1 MARRNN
7 NKMTRRSSKL
17 EPVPLSLM
25 FTLGNPVNLPGSP
38 TIDRYYIDI
47 SQCASLVAR
56 KFLRQG
62 LNWGFAGKKIFD
74 YNPGEVMVSTLP
86 NTWVMS
92 NSWHKSFAV
101 WNRMN
106 KDALAESESVR
117 PRFLDFKVYAND
129 GHHVSGFA
137 NNQLPNTTVST
148 AVAGEWESSKIVI
161 PDTTLGAVGGVQ
173 EREFIATG
181 GNYPGVSP
189 ASGFNAVSL
198 IEGYAASRLL
208 PKVLDPNTPVDAGD
222 ADGVSPENWMS
233 ATFNEGTQQ
242 DDDVLDTMIT
252 ENNIAPYPFENDGV
266 HIDTMYPGGA
276 NQLVG
281 LQIHDIVTISP
292 TTIGG
297 MTRIKGG
304 NAPCGL
310 IEIACSAST
319 PEAMSPTVLLELIP
333 GPMRGYLAEPMQDM

>member
-7 NKMTRRSSKL
+7 NKMTRRSPKL
-17 EPVPLSLM
+17 EPVPLTLTFSLAAL
-25 FTLGNPVNLPGSP
+25 TGAGIPQIG
-38 TIDRYYIDI
+38 YIDL
-47 SQCASLVAR
+47 SQCASIASR

-62 LNWGFAGKKIFD
+62 LNWGFAGMKITSASSGTFSV
-74 YNPGEVMVSTLP
+74 YTLP

-92 NSWHKSFAV
+92 NAWHKSFAV
-101 WNRMN
+101 WQRMN
-106 KDALAESESVR
+106 NDALAESESIR
-117 PRFLDFKVYAND
+117 PRFLDFKIYAD
-129 GHHVSGFA
+129 DAHHIAGFGA
-137 NNQLPNTTVST
+137 NLLPQAPGGATT
-148 AVAGEWESSKIVI
+148 AGEWESSKIVI

-181 GNYPGVSP
+181 ANYPGLG

-208 PKVLDPNTPVDAGD
+208 PNVLDPNTPVDAAD

-242 DDDVLDTMIT
+242 DDDVLDLMIA

-266 HIDTMYPGGA
+266 NVDTMYPGGA
-276 NQLVG
+276 NQMSG
-281 LQIHDIVTISP
+281 LQWHDNTQIYSTSATTNVGIS
-292 TTIGG
+292 
-297 MTRIKGG
+297 RIKGG

-310 IEIACSAST
+310 LKVVWF
-319 PEAMSPTVLLELIP
+319 PTAEVGNQLLIQIDMIP
-333 GPMRGYLAEPMQDM
+333 GTHRGYLAEPMQDM

>member
-7 NKMTRRSSKL
+7 NKMTRRSPKM
-17 EPVPLSLM
+17 EPVPL
-25 FTLGNPVNLPGSP
+25 TLTFATAQPAVGGSV
-38 TIDRYYIDI
+38 TAYIDL
-47 SQCASLVAR
+47 SQAASLVSR

-62 LNWGFAGKKIFD
+62 LNWGLAGMKLSALG
-74 YNPGEVMVSTLP
+74 PGTIHIGKLP
-86 NTWVMS
+86 NSWVMS

-106 KDALAESESVR
+106 NDALAESESIR
-117 PRFLDFKVYAND
+117 PRFLDFKIYAD
-129 GHHVSGFA
+129 DEHHAAGFA
-137 NNQLPNTTVST
+137 GNLLPSSFTGSFATP
-148 AVAGEWESSKIVI
+148 GEWVSSKIVI

-173 EREFIATG
+173 ERELIATG

-189 ASGFNAVSL
+189 VTGLNAVSL

-208 PKVLDPNTPVDAGD
+208 PNVLDPNTPGDAAD

-242 DDDVLDTMIT
+242 DDDVIDTMIT

-266 HIDTMYPGGA
+266 NIDTMYPGGA

-281 LQIHDIVTISP
+281 LEWHDTCQIYSTSA
-292 TTIGG
+292 TTNIGQ
-297 MTRIKGG
+297 TRAKGG
-304 NAPCGL
+304 NFPCGL
-310 IEIACSAST
+310 IKIVWT
-319 PEAMSPTVLLELIP
+319 PSESNPNLIIQLDMIP
-333 GPMRGYLAEPMQDM
+333 GTHRGYLAEPMQDM